1 MQSTGTTP
9 CTVEIA
15 SLDGCDS
22 DQRGACEF
30 AEYAMSNI
38 TTKLDAREATPGH
51 ADDGAP
57 ASPVRLAELQDKLR
71 EKLWTLPGLSA
82 DHLESAVNEALDVYD
97 ALGPQNIEE
106 ELVAERLVL
115 ARASANVCQK
125 AAYSFMHR
133 AEGARLSNLYR
144 LYSDDELK
152 WKREWDK
159 GRGRADQVVRVV
171 NVKDGGQA
179 MIGNVHVN
187 PKGAAQPS
195 RPTADIAPLPPGV
208 RPPSRKRASKSRAQQ
223 R

>member
-1 MQSTGTTP
+1 
-9 CTVEIA
+9 
-15 SLDGCDS
+15 
-22 DQRGACEF
+22 
-30 AEYAMSNI
+30 MSNI
-38 TTKLDAREATPGH
+38 TTKPDAREAMPLH

-57 ASPVRLAELQDKLR
+57 ASPVRLAELQDNLR
-71 EKLWTLPGLSA
+71 DKLWTLPGLSA
-82 DHLESAVNEALDVYD
+82 DHLERAVSEALDVYD

-133 AEGARLSNLYR
+133 AEGHRLVKLYR
-144 LYSDDELK
+144 EFSDDELK

-179 MIGNVHVN
+179 MIGNVHMT
-187 PKGAAQPS
+187 PKGGAQPAKS
-195 RPTADIAPLPPGV
+195 TADITPLPPGV
-208 RPPSRKRASKSRAQQ
+208 RPPSRKRASTARTQQ